1 VVVSGLTGP
10 HSIEWSG
17 GCLYVAENDKVSRHC
32 DTNADGSLDQHAR
45 IVDLPTGGNH
55 TSRTL
60 HFGPDGKLYVSVG
73 STCNVCVEPDVR
85 RAAIL
90 RFNPDGS
97 IPADNPF
104 ANDANPQR
112 RPVWAEGLRNSID
125 FVFMPDGQLW
135 ANHNGRDNMVSAQA
149 KNERPLEE
157 IVIPVQGGRHHGWP
171 FCTSERI
178 DGGTEPGVTEYTE
191 VADPS
196 GGAGHGDGCSP
207 LGADRH
213 RALRRRG
220 LPGRVPR
227 RRVRGAA
234 RLVEPHAP
242 GTMQAGARPRGEWAA
257 RLGGRLP
264 HRLPAERVAGVR
276 RRVGQAGRRGDGRR
290 RRALRERRQERAR
303 LQDQL
308 DGTLSQQL
316 AADERWPSAAAAR
329 RSEKQTSDLRQSARG
344 APRSSAANS
353 LNSSNG

>member
-1 VVVSGLTGP
+1 
-10 HSIEWSG
+10 
-17 GCLYVAENDKVSRHC
+17 VSRHC

-90 RFNPDGS
+90 RFNLDGS

-196 GGAGHGDGCSP
+196 GDVPERPVGFTCANAVPATATAVAHSAPIGIARYGGEAFPAEYRGDVFVALHGSWNRTPPAPCKLVRVHVANGQPASVEDFLTGFQQSESQACADAWGRPAGVVT
-207 LGADRH
+207 GADG
-213 RALRRRG
+213 ALYVSDDKN
-220 LPGRVPR
+220 GRVYR
-227 RRVRGAA
+227 ISW
-234 RLVEPHAP
+234 
-242 GTMQAGARPRGEWAA
+242 T
-257 RLGGRLP
+257 GR
-264 HRLPAERVAGVR
+264 
-276 RRVGQAGRRGDGRR
+276 
-290 RRALRERRQERAR
+290 
-303 LQDQL
+303 
-308 DGTLSQQL
+308 
-316 AADERWPSAAAAR
+316 
-329 RSEKQTSDLRQSARG
+329 
-344 APRSSAANS
+344 
-353 LNSSNG
+353 